1 MSGRCRGR
9 SIWRSDPP
17 LSAAPSSSGKSRLSA
32 TAKLCRM
39 RSPPATGST
48 PEGDRMF
55 VEQLRQ
61 AISAAPRR
69 ELPKI
74 SALLWRAFAAGSVTE
89 AQASE
94 LSDLIE
100 TRKALPAAEK
110 PVQRRVGSR
119 PHTPASM
126 ARRRSWAAAGRLPPQ
141 IASRFTLAEQAVLAV
156 VALEVV
162 KRGSCRLAIDH
173 IAALAGVG
181 RSSVKNALREAHGL
195 GLVRIEERRLTGFR
209 NDTNVVTILSA
220 EWTSWLRLR
229 RGGGGG
235 GGVKTVTG
243 TTTSPDRSAR
253 LRLAD
258 PVKEAAGRQRAEPTA
273 RDEIRTRDGQGRG
286 GAMR

>member
-1 MSGRCRGR
+1 
-9 SIWRSDPP
+9 
-17 LSAAPSSSGKSRLSA
+17 
-32 TAKLCRM
+32 
-39 RSPPATGST
+39 
-48 PEGDRMF
+48 MF
-55 VEQLRQ
+55 ADELRRAVE
-61 AISAAPRR
+61 AAPRVG
-69 ELPKI
+69 LPKL
-74 SALLWRAFAAGSVTE
+74 SAVLWKAYAAGSVTE

-100 TRKALPAAEK
+100 ARKALPASER

-119 PHTPASM
+119 PRSPASVE
-126 ARRRSWAAAGRLPPQ
+126 RRRSWAASGRLPPQ
-141 IASRFTLAEQAVLAV
+141 IASRFTLAEQSVLAV
-156 VALEVV
+156 VALEVA

-195 GLVRIEERRLTGFR
+195 GLIRIEERRLTGFR

-243 TTTSPDRSAR
+243 TTTSSDRSASWR
-253 LRLAD
+253 QAN

-273 RDEIRTRDGQGRG
+273 SSEILTRGRQGRG
-286 GAMR
+286 EGMR

>member
-1 MSGRCRGR
+1 MFADELRGAVEASPR
-9 SIWRSDPP
+9 V
-17 LSAAPSSSGKSRLSA
+17 
-32 TAKLCRM
+32 KLH
-39 RSPPATGST
+39 A
-48 PEGDRMF
+48 
-55 VEQLRQ
+55 VAQ
-61 AISAAPRR
+61 
-69 ELPKI
+69 
-74 SALLWRAFAAGSVTE
+74 LLWRAYAAGSVTE

-100 TRKALPAAEK
+100 TRKALPTAGR
-110 PVQRRVGSR
+110 PTQRRVGSR
-119 PHTPASM
+119 PRTPASM
-126 ARRRSWAAAGRLPPQ
+126 ARRRSWAASGRLSPQ

-209 NDTNVVTILSA
+209 NDTNIVTILSA

-235 GGVKTVTG
+235 GGGVKTVTG
-243 TTTSPDRSAR
+243 TTTS
-253 LRLAD
+253 
-258 PVKEAAGRQRAEPTA
+258 
-273 RDEIRTRDGQGRG
+273 
-286 GAMR
+286 